1 MDNFRGNSLM
11 DRLNAIPYRMKFFLA
26 MLLLSMVSVLGC
38 FILFV
43 TGRLF

>member
-1 MDNFRGNSLM
+1 MDNFTSNSLT

-26 MLLLSMVSVLGC
+26 MLLLIMVLVLGC